1 MSGRR
6 RIGTAAALVAGAA
19 SLAAAAAVTAHGLS
33 DPSAAAPGTLGRTTV
48 VFDSAV
54 LVLREG
60 LEAILVLAA
69 ITASFRGANAA
80 LRKPV
85 AAGAGLAL
93 LATVATWF
101 VAVCVLSAVNAPE
114 LDVQAATGLLAVV
127 VLLVVMN
134 WFLHRVYWTGWI
146 SHHTARRRRLLST
159 NGGRALV
166 GFVLL
171 GLTAVYRE
179 GFEVVL
185 FLQNLRL
192 QAGTALVLEG
202 VGLGLL
208 FTLAVGA
215 LTFVLNV
222 HLPYR
227 RMLIAT
233 GVLLAFVL
241 LVMVGESAQELQLA
255 GWIGTTSIGVG
266 FPAWVGTWLALFPT
280 VETLVAQGLA
290 LVVVVGSY
298 FVAERLRVR
307 TPPQVGTAQ
316 HSPLAVR

>member
-1 MSGRR
+1 M
-6 RIGTAAALVAGAA
+6 
-19 SLAAAAAVTAHGLS
+19 AAAVTARGLG
-33 DPSAAAPGTLGRTTV
+33 DPSAAEPGSLSGTTV
-48 VFDSAV
+48 VFDAAL

-80 LRKPV
+80 LRRPV
-85 AAGAGLAL
+85 SVGAGLAL

-101 VAVCVLSAVNAPE
+101 VAVSVLSAVNAPE
-114 LDVQAATGLLAVV
+114 LDVHAATGLLAVI

-146 SHHTARRRRLLST
+146 SHHTARQRRLLATS
-159 NGGRALV
+159 GRHALL

-192 QAGTALVLEG
+192 QAGTTLVLEG

-208 FTLAVGA
+208 FTVAVGA

-222 HLPYR
+222 HLPYK

-233 GVLLAFVL
+233 GILLAF
-241 LVMVGESAQELQLA
+241 
-255 GWIGTTSIGVG
+255 
-266 FPAWVGTWLALFPT
+266 
-280 VETLVAQGLA
+280 
-290 LVVVVGSY
+290 
-298 FVAERLRVR
+298 
-307 TPPQVGTAQ
+307 
-316 HSPLAVR
+316 